1 MYKEATAVIFS
12 RPGKT
17 KKNLSRAE
25 ISPLQI
31 VASAPVTPDL
41 DGYTCHIEH
50 QRYQC
55 PVYVWVSA
63 ATYRVSSK
71 DLYSSKPCFIV
82 YVEYRGKD
90 RASRYI
96 EQAFLTLDEVR
107 EFIETDAGKVE
118 LPDIGV
124 EMTRKYLIRG
134 DRYTLSSQ
142 SLAV

>member
-50 QRYQC
+50 QRYRC

-63 ATYRVSSK
+63 ATYRVSPK
-71 DLYSSKPCFIV
+71 KTFQTRQCFIV

-90 RASRYI
+90 RASRYV
-96 EQAFLTLDEVR
+96 QRVFLSLAEVDH
-107 EFIETDAGKVE
+107 FIGQDVRALE

-124 EMTRKYLIRG
+124 EMTKRYLIRQ
-134 DRYTLSSQ
+134 DRMV
-142 SLAV
+142 AVSG